1 MPPPHPPAV
10 GRRAF
15 LGTLLGSAAAVGLG
29 ACAKGGAED
38 VLAAAAPVPSEVDRT
53 TSLTI
58 SIRRTRIQL
67 EGAGLIDQ
75 VPFTVKEWANLE
87 AGPDVIQGFRARSVD
102 LANNAGVPPIQARA
116 IN

>member
-1 MPPPHPPAV
+1 MRQ
-10 GRRAF
+10 GRRDA
-15 LGTLLGSAAAVGLG
+15 
-29 ACAKGGAED
+29 
-38 VLAAAAPVPSEVDRT
+38 LAAAAPVPTEVDRA

-67 EGAGLIDQ
+67 EGAGLINEL
-75 VPFTVKEWANLE
+75 PFTVKEWANLE

-116 IN
+116 INYDAKSSRYRRCRSRSTSSPPCPAPASRR